1 MKTLLRLTLA
11 AGMAAIVGVSLT
23 PLFAQDAPPQDQ
35 PAPRRMGPGG
45 PGGRGFGPG
54 PGGPGGPGGPIALPL
69 RQLDLSDAQRDQVR
83 AVMQSHQAA
92 FKEIGDRLRTA
103 HDGLETAVTAETVD
117 EAAIR
122 ARSAEVAAVQADAA
136 VLRAR
141 VHQEIFSLLTAEQQ
155 AKAKELRAQAE
166 NRTRNRASRGRERGA
181 RTPHQG

>member
-23 PLFAQDAPPQDQ
+23 PLFAQDAAPQDQ

-54 PGGPGGPGGPIALPL
+54 PGGPFGPIALPL
-69 RQLDLSDAQRDQVR
+69 RQLDLSDAQREQVR
-83 AVMQSHQAA
+83 TAMQSHQAA

-166 NRTRNRASRGRERGA
+166 NRIKNRASRGRERGA